1 MKRPFSLC
9 CQSFWW
15 HKVCYPAVSQQCFLC
30 SVYSDPY
37 HALKYKPFWL
47 RLDISAFKMSQQKL
61 SHFSLEFQDQHG
73 CRSFFSTRFGA
84 LLSDEMIAICQCQMI
99 PPLKKK
105 EKRKHSLFLHMPVI
119 VYFKIKQLDFLFY
132 KVLIFTSIPLCLW
145 LNSCLAKRHR
155 VNFYASI

>member
-1 MKRPFSLC
+1 MRDWKDSQLHQRRQSKSVLKGPHELTVYWHHAKLILCSLIWSVHFPSAASHFDGTRC
-9 CQSFWW
+9 ATQLCLNS
-15 HKVCYPAVSQQCFLC
+15 VFLC

-37 HALKYKPFWL
+37 HALQYKPFWL

-99 PPLKKK
+99 PPLSKKKK
-105 EKRKHSLFLHMPVI
+105 EAFTIPTYACHSLF
-119 VYFKIKQLDFLFY
+119 
-132 KVLIFTSIPLCLW
+132 
-145 LNSCLAKRHR
+145 
-155 VNFYASI
+155 